1 MVNDQLHII
10 MPVKDSIAIAER
22 AIHSIVDCGYTLCVY
37 DDNSLPENAQRLD
50 KIAAEKH
57 IQVVHVSS
65 LTDHPSPNYRLVLQ
79 QSQQQALIENKH
91 LLIVESDVIIKAN
104 TLNRMLEEVQKG
116 VGMVAAVTVDEQG
129 EYNFPYHYLHR
140 LRYRFLS
147 KKTIDTKKRFS
158 FCCTLLTNEL
168 LKKATPWEQWGY
180 VPVAETQWTMRRVV
194 RAAMHRYNLQALLD
208 TVKQNRCAEDFD
220 DRYSTQKIDFIRK
233 WYHTRTKH
241 PQISLDEFQQAYAEE
256 HNDTWWDV
264 PDTQQDMEQTVVD
277 CADADLFIQALDPK
291 DLEILQLRNK
301 GHSLE
306 EIAQML
312 GYKTHSAVLKRI
324 QKLGEK
330 YQEFAGTDI
339 GF

>member
-50 KIAAEKH
+50 EIANDKH
-57 IQVVHVSS
+57 IQVVHISS

-104 TLNRMLEEVQKG
+104 TLNRMLEEVQEG
-116 VGMVAAVTVDEQG
+116 VGMVAAVTVDERG

-168 LKKATPWEQWGY
+168 LKKA
-180 VPVAETQWTMRRVV
+180 
-194 RAAMHRYNLQALLD
+194 
-208 TVKQNRCAEDFD
+208 DFQ
-220 DRYSTQKIDFIRK
+220 R
-233 WYHTRTKH
+233 
-241 PQISLDEFQQAYAEE
+241 
-256 HNDTWWDV
+256 
-264 PDTQQDMEQTVVD
+264 
-277 CADADLFIQALDPK
+277 LDPTK
-291 DLEILQLRNK
+291 NWYDVTISHWSIALGLRN
-301 GHSLE
+301 LL
-306 EIAQML
+306 ML
-312 GYKTHSAVLKRI
+312 GNPVLHLPHSSRPWKRLKYTHPLRYYWRKITQRLDKI
-324 QKLGEK
+324 
-330 YQEFAGTDI
+330 
-339 GF
+339 